1 MLEVLYI
8 KHMKYLSSSEV
19 AKIMGCNESTIRRW
33 ADKGKITCKK
43 TVGGNRFFTVKDV
56 RDCMKNNKSSQKSL
70 SLNIKGN
77 SLKKILGFINDDN
90 FDKLKNIMVDEG
102 IKSNDAVVSEI
113 INTLYMR
120 GDKVHDIFDNLI
132 MPSILVVENLLNEE
146 KITHIEES
154 VMRLLLT
161 RNVENLCTNMP
172 NGSFNGK
179 NALCIN
185 FEDNLPDIGV
195 VMSEAIFRHNG
206 FNVFNTGSLSDLGDI
221 KTTIEKYNI
230 DSMLFY
236 LCNMQCCNSVLSKN
250 LSKTSARVIE
260 LCSFANSHNLK
271 VYFGGEGLELLNVDK
286 SLITNTFLSFNDLRN
301 QII

>member
-1 MLEVLYI
+1 
-8 KHMKYLSSSEV
+8 
-19 AKIMGCNESTIRRW
+19 
-33 ADKGKITCKK
+33 
-43 TVGGNRFFTVKDV
+43 
-56 RDCMKNNKSSQKSL
+56 
-70 SLNIKGN
+70 
-77 SLKKILGFINDDN
+77 
-90 FDKLKNIMVDEG
+90 
-102 IKSNDAVVSEI
+102 
-113 INTLYMR
+113 MR
-120 GDKVHDIFDNLI
+120 GDEVHNIFDNLI
-132 MPSILVVENLLNEE
+132 MPSILVVEKLLNQK

-195 VMSEAIFRHNG
+195 VMSEAVFRHNG
-206 FNVFNTGSLSDLGDI
+206 FNVFNTGSLSKLGDI

-230 DSMLFY
+230 NSILFY

-250 LSKTSARVIE
+250 LPKTSARGIE
-260 LCSFANSHNLK
+260 LCNFAKSHNLK
-271 VYFGGEGLELLNVDK
+271 IYFGGEGLDLLNIDK
-286 SLITNTFLSFNDLRN
+286 SLITNTFLSFDDLRK